1 VLRKFGVTTTRS
13 LKSGPVVKDAVD
25 ERDDDHS
32 KVVTCSC
39 GAKLEKRCRNEYV
52 CETSVMRCPKCGA
65 KVS

>member
-1 VLRKFGVTTTRS
+1 MLKKFGVNTTRA
-13 LKSGPVVKDAVD
+13 LKSGPVVKDAV
-25 ERDDDHS
+25 EEKDHS